1 MCNKDEPMD
10 WARAHSSC
18 AHDFCCIQNRTTLS
32 FPAGPKIVFGRLV
45 GRPRGLAGG
54 LGKRLSRL
62 NTADLLNQWVG
73 APFIVTASTPVGPS
87 GARLGLRSLSRTDP
101 YATREQTKGK
111 MRWSGY
117 PSLLR
122 RQLDRIVHPRLTEI
136 LVEVAD
142 IPVGAGEACPFRV
155 GIRAGASARPLHGV
169 ARVAAVFATG
179 RLVLYA
185 PTSLGLPAA
194 VAGIGVRLGFRGRLC
209 SLPGPRTLAVVVLRT
224 GPGRGLAR
232 LAVVVPRPAPSR
244 GFARLDGIA
253 PTHAFGWASVEGHGA
268 RRPEKQADG
277 EEECC
282 GGTGTCGRRCE
293 GHCGKYQG
301 GSTGRAHG
309 NLHWGMDE

>member
-1 MCNKDEPMD
+1 MD
-10 WARAHSSC
+10 
-18 AHDFCCIQNRTTLS
+18 
-32 FPAGPKIVFGRLV
+32 
-45 GRPRGLAGG
+45 
-54 LGKRLSRL
+54 
-62 NTADLLNQWVG
+62 QWVG
-73 APFIVTASTPVGPS
+73 ASFIVIARTPVGPS
-87 GARLGLRSLSRTDP
+87 GARLGHGSLSRTDP
-101 YATREQTKGK
+101 YATRDQTKGK
-111 MRWSGY
+111 RRWSRLS
-117 PSLLR
+117 SLLR
-122 RQLDRIVHPRLTEI
+122 RQLDRIVDPRLTEI

-155 GIRAGASARPLHGV
+155 GIRAGARARPLHGG
-169 ARVAAVFATG
+169 ARVAAAFARG

-185 PTSLGLPAA
+185 PTSLRLPAA

-232 LAVVVPRPAPSR
+232 LAVVVLRTGPGRGLARLAVLVPRPGPSR
-244 GFARLDGIA
+244 GLARLAVLVPRPGPSPGFARLDGIA

-282 GGTGTCGRRCE
+282 GGTGTCDRRCE

-301 GSTGRAHG
+301 GSTGRTHG
-309 NLHWGMDE
+309 NLHWGAWTDSHLRGKYAGLWFGSM